1 MYGTKQLIFFLKK
14 LINFLQY
21 GAIKPKELN
30 WIKNINKNVDVENC
44 GEVNQKSKTSILYI
58 YIYIYI
64 KREYYA
70 RAMHGL
76 IKELYIKFKI
86 YIYLII

>member
-1 MYGTKQLIFFLKK
+1 MWKIVERSTKSQRLR
-14 LINFLQY
+14 
-21 GAIKPKELN
+21 
-30 WIKNINKNVDVENC
+30 
-44 GEVNQKSKTSILYI
+44 LYI
-58 YIYIYI
+58 YIYVYI

-86 YIYLII
+86 HIYLII

>member
-1 MYGTKQLIFFLKK
+1 MYGTKQLIFFFFK

-30 WIKNINKNVDVENC
+30 WIKNINKNADVENC
-44 GEVNQKSKTSILYI
+44 GEVNQKLKTSII

-76 IKELYIKFKI
+76 IKELYIKFKK
-86 YIYLII
+86 YIFLII